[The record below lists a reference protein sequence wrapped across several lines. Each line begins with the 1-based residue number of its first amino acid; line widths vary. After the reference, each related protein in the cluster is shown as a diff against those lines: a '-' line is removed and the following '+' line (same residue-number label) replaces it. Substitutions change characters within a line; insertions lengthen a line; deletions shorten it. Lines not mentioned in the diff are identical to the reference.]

1 MYKQSVKQLSA
12 PCSPEIKNISKEA
25 LSVISVHWQSNNE
38 EATYIVTARGEAG
51 LWHCTSSGNSC
62 TLINLPCG
70 SAFSVSVIARSP
82 AGQSLPSYS
91 VPLETGMWEL
101 CLM

>member
-1 MYKQSVKQLSA
+1 M
-12 PCSPEIKNISKEA
+12 IR
-25 LSVISVHWQSNNE
+25 VHWQSNNE
-38 EATYIVTARGEAG
+38 EATYTVTARGEAG
-51 LWHCTSSGNSC
+51 LWHCTSPGNSC

-70 SAFSVSVIARSP
+70 SAFSVSAIARSP

-101 CLM
+101 YVVEHT